1 MCIGFDL
8 TDELFGLAI
17 NHEGKVNHKYIWY
30 IFGGTSMLGTR
41 NASGIVAGNSLPTK
55 IVASL
60 SVALY
65 GIFLAI
71 SIPQAKKIV

>member
-1 MCIGFDL
+1 MALPCW
-8 TDELFGLAI
+8 A
-17 NHEGKVNHKYIWY
+17 
-30 IFGGTSMLGTR
+30 LGT
-41 NASGIVAGNSLPTK
+41 ASGIVAGNSLPTK

-71 SIPQAKKIV
+71 SIPQVKKIV

>member
-8 TDELFGLAI
+8 TDELFGLA
-17 NHEGKVNHKYIWY
+17 
-30 IFGGTSMLGTR
+30 LGT
-41 NASGIVAGNSLPTK
+41 ASGIVAGNSLPTK

>member
-1 MCIGFDL
+1 MALPCW
-8 TDELFGLAI
+8 A
-17 NHEGKVNHKYIWY
+17 
-30 IFGGTSMLGTR
+30 LGT
-41 NASGIVAGNSLPTK
+41 ASGIVAGNSLPTK

-60 SVALY
+60 SVELY

>member
-41 NASGIVAGNSLPTK
+41 NCIGNSLPTK

>member
-1 MCIGFDL
+1 MALPCW
-8 TDELFGLAI
+8 A
-17 NHEGKVNHKYIWY
+17 
-30 IFGGTSMLGTR
+30 LGT
-41 NASGIVAGNSLPTK
+41 ASGIVAGNSLPTK

-71 SIPQAKKIV
+71 SIPQAKRSCDWTTHYYKFLIELHL